1 MLKLSLNN
9 IFALLLILSS
19 LGANASQDSK
29 SEVAALANWI
39 KWAKSCQFY
48 GTVKQLNL
56 LNKHLLE
63 NLTFQRLNVLEMVKK
78 LVGRS
83 LNCKREIVEEILAHG
98 ERFLNSAKQAK
109 TGDQVISNHS
119 AELSD
124 AEKIGYKNMSRGF
137 FVTTTVTMTWSLGL
151 PTTVCNF

>member
-1 MLKLSLNN
+1 MLKLSLQ
-9 IFALLLILSS
+9 IIFFALLLTFLSS

-39 KWAKSCQFY
+39 KWAKGCQFY

-63 NLTFQRLNVLEMVKK
+63 NLTYPAIEHYRNESKK

-83 LNCKREIVEEILAHG
+83 LNCKR
-98 ERFLNSAKQAK
+98 R
-109 TGDQVISNHS
+109 
-119 AELSD
+119 
-124 AEKIGYKNMSRGF
+124 
-137 FVTTTVTMTWSLGL
+137 
-151 PTTVCNF
+151 